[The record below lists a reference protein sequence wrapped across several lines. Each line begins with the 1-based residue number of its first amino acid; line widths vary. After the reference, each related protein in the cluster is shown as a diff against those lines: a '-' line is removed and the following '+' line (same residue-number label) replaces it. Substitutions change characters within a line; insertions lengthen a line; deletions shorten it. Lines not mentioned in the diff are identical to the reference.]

1 MSSILTS
8 DPVVIGGSS
17 TAAVADDIHSDIGKP
32 PTITN
37 TVATLLINEDRDGN
51 LAYNRNS
58 DSTHSWKLTGQGA
71 GFAGGFATRVL
82 FGSEYK
88 NGNGESVA
96 PVVTIQGENLGVGAY
111 ISNVT
116 SSGYDL
122 NFPALGAGAVGR
134 IRLAVKQPS

>member
-1 MSSILTS
+1 MSILAN
-8 DPVVIGGSS
+8 DPVVVGGTS
-17 TAAVADDIHSDIGKP
+17 AASASPDAHEDIGKP
-32 PTITN
+32 PTLTN
-37 TVATLLINEDRDGN
+37 TVATVVINEDRDGN

-71 GFAGGFATRVL
+71 GFSGGFASRVL

-88 NGNGESVA
+88 NADGESVS
-96 PVVTIQGENLGVGAY
+96 PVVTIQGENLGVAAY

-122 NFPALGAGAVGR
+122 NFPALGAAAVGR
-134 IRLAVKQPS
+134 IRLSVKQPS